1 MKFLVAIDSFKG
13 SATSVQLNQ
22 AAKAGILEALPD
34 AEVVTVPIADGGE
47 GTLEALAYA
56 LDGTWVEVET
66 VDLIERP
73 LRVSYFVS
81 GQTAYIESARVV
93 GIDKIDPSPE
103 TVERATSF
111 GLAALFRDAL
121 NRGCQELVL
130 TLGGSGTSD
139 GGRGL
144 LEGLGAQD
152 RERLAQVRLRGLTDV
167 TNSYAGPQGYA
178 AVFGPQKGATPEQVA
193 AMDQLAQ
200 DQVLEIKQEMGLDL
214 QAIPGTGAAG
224 GLGAAVVILG
234 GALEAGYPFM
244 AEKLGLTQAVQ
255 GADLVFTG
263 EGRLDRQSLQG
274 KVPVGVAQTARAAA
288 IPVIALGGS
297 VEEVA
302 EFKEFFLATFSIQ
315 RQVLPLSQALETET
329 TLANVQTLVQ
339 NIIASRYGE

>member
-1 MKFLVAIDSFKG
+1 MKFLVAMDSFKG
-13 SATSVQLNQ
+13 SATSMQLNQ
-22 AAKAGILEALPD
+22 AAKAGIVEVLPD
-34 AEVVTVPIADGGE
+34 AEVVTIPIADGGE
-47 GTLEALAYA
+47 GTLEALAHA

-66 VDLIERP
+66 VDLLERP
-73 LRVSYFVS
+73 LRVTYFIS

-103 TVERATSF
+103 TVERATSL

-144 LEGLGAQD
+144 LEGLTLAD
-152 RERLAQVRLRGLTDV
+152 RERLSQVTLRGLTDV
-167 TNSYAGPQGYA
+167 TNPYAGPRGYA
-178 AVFGPQKGATPEQVA
+178 AVFGPQKEATPEQVV

-200 DQVLEIKQEMGLDL
+200 DQVLRIKQEMGLDL

-224 GLGAAVVILG
+224 GLGATVVILG
-234 GALEAGYPFM
+234 GFLEPGYSFL
-244 AEKLGLTQAVQ
+244 ADKLGLGQVVQ
-255 GADLVFTG
+255 GADLVVTG

-274 KVPVGVAQTARAAA
+274 KVPVGVAQTAKAAGV
-288 IPVIALGGS
+288 PVIALGGS
-297 VEEVA
+297 VEELTA
-302 EFKEFFLATFSIQ
+302 FKEFFLATFSIQ

-329 TLANVQTLVQ
+329 TLANVQVLVK
-339 NIIASRYGE
+339 NIIASRYCE

>member
-13 SATSVQLNQ
+13 SATSIQVNQ

-34 AEVVTVPIADGGE
+34 AEVVTIPIADGGE
-47 GTLEALAYA
+47 GTLEALAHA
-56 LDGTWVEVET
+56 LAGAWVEVET
-66 VDLIERP
+66 VDLLERP
-73 LRVSYFVS
+73 IRVSYFVS
-81 GQTAYIESARVV
+81 GQTAYIESACVV

-103 TVERATSF
+103 TVERATSL
-111 GLAALFRDAL
+111 GLAALFHDAL

-144 LEGLGAQD
+144 LEGLGAED
-152 RERLAQVRLRGLTDV
+152 RERLSQIRLQGLTDV
-167 TNSYAGPQGYA
+167 TNPYAGPQGYA
-178 AVFGPQKGATPEQVA
+178 VVFGPQKGATPEQVE
-193 AMDQLAQ
+193 AMDQRAQ
-200 DQVLEIKQEMGLDL
+200 AWVLQIKQEMDLDL

-224 GLGAAVVILG
+224 GLGGAVVILG
-234 GALEAGYPFM
+234 GVLEAGYPFM
-244 AEKLGLTQAVQ
+244 AEKLGLAQAVQ
-255 GADLVFTG
+255 EADLVFTG

-274 KVPVGVAQTARAAA
+274 KVPVGVAQTAKSAGVS
-288 IPVIALGGS
+288 VIALGGS

-315 RQVLPLSQALETET
+315 RQVLSLSQALETET

-339 NIIASRYGE
+339 NIVASRYCE